1 MTTEQRGRIAHLRFD
16 LTVTGTRLLDE
27 AIITLSG
34 VACAEL
40 VPQTMASRLV
50 RGLSFAG
57 EIIGGAGDTGGY
69 NRQIAFTPGR
79 VAGQAAADGALAD

>member
-1 MTTEQRGRIAHLRFD
+1 MRFD
-16 LTVTGTRLLDE
+16 LTVTGTRLIDE

-69 NRQIAFTPGR
+69 NRQIAFTTGR